1 MLNNLTILFVGIT
14 LFVYLGG
21 KNVPKKLSKYKLLIV
36 GLTCGLIACQF
47 VNNNV
52 ENFDV
57 TYGDDSIYSCNG
69 DQRDKGA
76 GDYCSMKNCHGAV
89 RGWVKDRNYSDPK
102 SIIRDLQAQ
111 CKTTYI
117 AGETHSF
124 TGSSVREIHDSG
136 SRLKNEEWCSNPNNI
151 NTGGPC
157 YNCGTF
163 GHVTKGDECLRCSI
177 SNRWITTTCP
187 R

>member
-47 VNNNV
+47 VNNV

-177 SNRWITTTCP
+177 SNRWSTTTCP